1 MTNEES
7 LISTAWNALK
17 GNLKNT
23 KFFIEETDLNPRK
36 VLYLCRTGDYVVH
49 SNAPLSLLSL
59 NESGATQICTVQEFI
74 AYDELMRKKNR
85 AVPAGAKAG
94 CLGEFTV
101 TVSHVC
107 PECWHN
113 GWKQDCEICGGKSD
127 EETNCYDVE
136 HDIPWTTQ
144 KDIWKAINAYDK
156 YVELI
161 AKQQEQIKMLREAID
176 NALRIKDLW
185 QFANVG
191 ENYYEEQDLLNG
203 MKSSLEQALSA
214 TERNDEQGNS

>member
-1 MTNEES
+1 MTEQINAAWKALEGS
-7 LISTAWNALK
+7 LR
-17 GNLKNT
+17 NT
-23 KFFIEETDLNPRK
+23 NFFIEETDLNPHK
-36 VLYLCRTGDYVVH
+36 FLFLCRDGGYVIH
-49 SNAPLSLLSL
+49 SGATLSLL
-59 NESGATQICTVQEFI
+59 NESGGARICTVQEFI

-113 GWKQDCEICGGKSD
+113 GWSQDCEICGGKSD

-144 KDIWKAINAYDK
+144 KDIWKAINS
-156 YVELI
+156 
-161 AKQQEQIKMLREAID
+161 
-176 NALRIKDLW
+176 
-185 QFANVG
+185 
-191 ENYYEEQDLLNG
+191 YE
-203 MKSSLEQALSA
+203 
-214 TERNDEQGNS
+214 